1 MQASKIKIGDEYA
14 VRVESELAILRVTSV
29 TTVRKGAHPSDFTH
43 TIVGLIGGA
52 SKSFQPDSVLG
63 PYTEYSELVEKQ
75 SAEAARKKA
84 EADTKAKTSADLVAL
99 LYTLTGK
106 RRAEGKYG
114 HMFDSRYSGGVE
126 ITNEGARLLLDV
138 LSQRPALKVV

>member
-14 VRVESELAILRVTSV
+14 VRVKGQLARCRVSQV

-43 TIVGLIGGA
+43 TIIGYIDGA
-52 SKSFQPDSVLG
+52 SHTFNPDHVLG
-63 PYTEYSELVEKQ
+63 PYEEHAELVAKKE
-75 SAEAARKKA
+75 AEDARKKA
-84 EADTKAKTSADLVAL
+84 EADAKAKTSADLVAL
-99 LYTLTGK
+99 LYKLTGQRK
-106 RRAEGKYG
+106 AEGKYG